1 MAQSPVDREQ
11 VARQLIVT
19 IQALEDELVR
29 GQNNLQM
36 IELQSQ
42 RLVETSVA
50 VQELKNHKP
59 GDEVMIDIGSGVHLR
74 VKLTDTSNVVTVIG
88 AGFAAEKS
96 LDDAL
101 KGFEE
106 QQQMLTDLAKRQ
118 QDQLQTTQKQIEDS
132 RNQLSTLMQPP
143 QDSQQ

>member
-1 MAQSPVDREQ
+1 VAQSPADREQ

-42 RLVETSVA
+42 RLAETSAA
-50 VQELKNHKP
+50 VLELKNHEP

-74 VKLTDTSNVVTVIG
+74 VKLTDTSKVVTVIG
-88 AGFAAEKS
+88 AGFAAEKT
-96 LDDAL
+96 LDEAL

-106 QQQMLTDLAKRQ
+106 QQKMLTDLAKRQ
-118 QDQLQTTQKQIEDS
+118 QDQLQATQKQIEDS
-132 RNQLSTLMQPP
+132 RNQLSVLMQPP
-143 QDSQQ
+143 QGSQQ

>member
-1 MAQSPVDREQ
+1 MAQSPADREQ

-42 RLVETSVA
+42 RLAETSAA
-50 VQELKNHKP
+50 VLELKNHES

-74 VKLTDTSNVVTVIG
+74 VKLTDTSSVVTVIG
-88 AGFAAEKS
+88 AGFAAEKT
-96 LDDAL
+96 LDEAL

-106 QQQMLTDLAKRQ
+106 QQKMLTDLAKRQ
-118 QDQLQTTQKQIEDS
+118 QDQLQATQKQIEDS
-132 RNQLSTLMQPP
+132 RNQLSVLMQPP

>member
-1 MAQSPVDREQ
+1 MAQSPADREQ

-42 RLVETSVA
+42 RLAETSAA
-50 VQELKNHKP
+50 VLELKNHEP

-74 VKLTDTSNVVTVIG
+74 VKLTDTSKVVTVIG
-88 AGFAAEKS
+88 AGFAAEKT
-96 LDDAL
+96 LDEAL

-106 QQQMLTDLAKRQ
+106 QQKMLTDLAKRQ
-118 QDQLQTTQKQIEDS
+118 QDQLQATQKQIEDS
-132 RNQLSTLMQPP
+132 RNQLSVLMQPP
-143 QDSQQ
+143 QGSQQ